1 MDLFYAQ
8 NDTSIIDTTF
18 DFSER
23 LKTHDNY
30 FYIEDDIKIND
41 QLNINLGLHL
51 TSFIVKGK
59 NYKSIQPRF
68 SSRYLIS
75 KNWSVK
81 ASYAD
86 MKQNIHLLSN
96 TSVGIPTDIW
106 VPSTDSVSSQHSR
119 QVSFTIN
126 HNFNNNKYEIS
137 LRAIIRRWKI

>member
-59 NYKSIQPRF
+59 NYKSAKPKKNVINLINELYDSGHTIKIF
-68 SSRYLIS
+68 TSRYMCRN
-75 KNWSVK
+75 KENAKK
-81 ASYAD
+81 ARYQGYKKTLNQLKKWD
-86 MKQNIHLLSN
+86 LKFI
-96 TSVGIPTDIW
+96 
-106 VPSTDSVSSQHSR
+106 
-119 QVSFTIN
+119 
-126 HNFNNNKYEIS
+126 
-137 LRAIIRRWKI
+137 